1 MPFLHAQ
8 VMREFLWGDDVVLL
22 AMDTAGAAV
31 VGAALAEATARG
43 SSHVEND
50 GVTHLFELQREGV
63 DIEISDDGVMW
74 RVDRAAAVEIVERLA
89 VFGKG
94 AESGHHYVDIR
105 NPAATLVLSCGE
117 YSPQFFER
125 FA

>member
-8 VMREFLWGDDVVLL
+8 VLREFLWGDDVVLL

-31 VGAALAEATARG
+31 VGAALTEATERG
-43 SSHVEND
+43 SSHVENN
-50 GVTHLFELQREGV
+50 GVIHQIELQRDGV
-63 DIEISDDGVMW
+63 DIEISGAGVVW
-74 RVDRAAAVEIVERLA
+74 RVDRAAAVDIAEKLA
-89 VFGKG
+89 VFDDD
-94 AESGHHYVDIR
+94 AESGHHYVDISS
-105 NPAATLVLSCGE
+105 PAATLVLSCGE